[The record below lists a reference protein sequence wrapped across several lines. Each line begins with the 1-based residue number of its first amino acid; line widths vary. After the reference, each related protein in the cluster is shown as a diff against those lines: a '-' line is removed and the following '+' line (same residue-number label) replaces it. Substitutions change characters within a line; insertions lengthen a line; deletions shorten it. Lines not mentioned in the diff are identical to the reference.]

1 MIHSTMV
8 PHVPVSGVWTSP
20 DGGISLELRPNGRF
34 VETRARPFNLFT
46 GVYVLMGETLKLF
59 EDSGAVATGTLA
71 DGRLSIGPI
80 EQRSFHPTH

>member
-1 MIHSTMV
+1 MIISALVRHM
-8 PHVPVSGVWTSP
+8 PVSGVWTSP
-20 DGGISLELRPNGRF
+20 DGRISLELRPDGRF
-34 VETRARPFNLFT
+34 VETRDKPFNLFT

-80 EQRSFHPTH
+80 EQRAFHPAH

>member
-1 MIHSTMV
+1 MNISTMV

-34 VETRARPFNLFT
+34 VETRAKPFNLFT

-80 EQRSFHPTH
+80 EQRAFHPTH

>member
-8 PHVPVSGVWTSP
+8 PHVAVSGVWTSP

-59 EDSGAVATGTLA
+59 EDSGAVATGTLS

-80 EQRSFHPTH
+80 EQRAFHPTH